1 MTEEKTPVL
10 NDELKARLKD
20 QNIWIHFLHLI
31 LYGVAFF
38 LLTWILLGMV
48 VLHFA
53 LRLLTGEPNPELQ
66 KFGKS
71 LSVYMA
77 QIIQFASFNSELKP
91 FPLSEWP
98 SANNT
103 KSTTNTSTAS
113 HEEE

>member
-1 MTEEKTPVL
+1 MTEEKKPVI

-38 LLTWILLGMV
+38 ICTWILFGMV
-48 VLHFA
+48 VLHFI
-53 LRLLTGEPNPELQ
+53 LRLLTGEPNAELQ

-71 LSVYMA
+71 MSIYLA
-77 QIIQFASFNSELKP
+77 QIIQFASFNTDKKP

-98 SANNT
+98 KA
-103 KSTTNTSTAS
+103 TAIS
-113 HEEE
+113 VDEEE